1 MCPESEVTLACNYIH
16 EAVSADQFG
25 LIHEALCAYKN
36 ALHIFNSCPEETLKE
51 VGLLIDGTSEEAKEL
66 IHNASNRVLELD
78 ALVFKLTPA
87 NSKALEEIVTE
98 HLAGGYNALS
108 TEWDRPTPTVPTISR
123 YNAVEMC
130 KLEVDV
136 ERGGYGCGDVS
147 KLQSPFACTPAGID
161 SVSPCCEPKVSH
173 VSKISFSERGSS
185 CASFLLESDICMTPK
200 LDCIKDY
207 FENNDTRTA
216 VTQEDVEDMHL
227 IIKNL
232 DSGEVLQ
239 LSRNSAKGATTSR
252 NKPGFATT
260 IASMTTS
267 ISSIAGPPLPKKREV
282 KTNTTLLK
290 IMVRNL
296 DTNEVKLLKTEAP
309 TAKVPSKFRLW

>member
-1 MCPESEVTLACNYIH
+1 MCPESEVTLACKYIH
-16 EAVSADQFG
+16 EAVNADQFG
-25 LIHEALCAYKN
+25 LIREALCAYKN

-51 VGLLIDGTSEEAKEL
+51 VGILIDGTSDEANEL
-66 IHNASNRVLELD
+66 IHNASNRVLELE
-78 ALVFKLTPA
+78 ALAFKLTP
-87 NSKALEEIVTE
+87 NSKALGKIVTE
-98 HLAGGYNALS
+98 HLAGEDNALS
-108 TEWDRPTPTVPTISR
+108 TEWDCPTPTVSTISR
-123 YNAVEMC
+123 DKTGEIC

-147 KLQSPFACTPAGID
+147 KLESPFACAPAGID

-173 VSKISFSERGSS
+173 VSTISFSERGSS
-185 CASFLLESDICMTPK
+185 CASFLLEPDICMTPK
-200 LDCIKDY
+200 LDCTKYY
-207 FENNDTRTA
+207 FENNDTRST

-239 LSRNSAKGATTSR
+239 LSRNNTKGATTSR
-252 NKPGFATT
+252 NKTGIDTT
-260 IASMTTS
+260 ITRMATS
-267 ISSIAGPPLPKKREV
+267 ISSVAGPPLPKKREV

-290 IMVRNL
+290 RMVRNL

-309 TAKVPSKFRLW
+309 MAKAPSKFRLW